1 MANIFTSSIGKKLIM
16 SISGLFLILFLFI
29 HAFVNALSLISDE
42 AFQAGCE
49 FMSLP
54 IVTVMVPV
62 LAAGFIIH
70 IVYAFILNAMNL
82 KARGPQRYAVANKAK
97 TDDWASKN
105 MLVLGI
111 IVLGALAFHLTHFWA
126 KMQLPEMMGQH
137 AEQGPV
143 LMYQTFK
150 PLWVVIVY
158 LVWFVALWLH
168 INHGF
173 WSALHTLGLNNSI
186 WMKRWKVVSLVV
198 STVLVVVFIAVAL
211 KAHFV
216 ANGYCGCC

>member
-1 MANIFTSSIGKKLIM
+1 M